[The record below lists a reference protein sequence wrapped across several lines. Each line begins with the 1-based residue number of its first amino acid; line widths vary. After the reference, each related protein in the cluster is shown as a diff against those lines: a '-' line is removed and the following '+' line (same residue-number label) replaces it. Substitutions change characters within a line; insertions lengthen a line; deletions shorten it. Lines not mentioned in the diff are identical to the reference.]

1 MAGKNEPGI
10 KVKFGPPEDSRFTAM
25 MGKVTITDRAAEKIH
40 KLLAGAAAGHGLRVT
55 VVEGGCSGFEYKM
68 ELGLPEPEDEVFEED
83 GARVFIDAKSILHL
97 SGTEL
102 DYKDELMQSAFV
114 FNNPNIKGT
123 CGCGTSF
130 HT

>member
-1 MAGKNEPGI
+1 MTPPSSELFIAVPATLPADVALHARPAGLL
-10 KVKFGPPEDSRFTAM
+10 VKEAARLGCP
-25 MGKVTITDRAAEKIH
+25 VTIVANGKRA
-40 KLLAGAAAGHGLRVT
+40 
-55 VVEGGCSGFEYKM
+55 
-68 ELGLPEPEDEVFEED
+68 
-83 GARVFIDAKSILHL
+83 DAKSILHL